1 MAGDVTP
8 VVGASA
14 SAVTPLLMGPV
25 LAGTVLGAF
34 SRAVIVGLRTESGPR
49 VVSLLARGAAAVP
62 NGVRLSGAETHLH
75 RVQVGAPV
83 LVGAGWVRAGS
94 FEVRVVRS
102 WNSRVP
108 VIDPEM
114 GGLAALVAA
123 SAAAER
129 GVPQQAINRLE
140 GALQPS
146 AGADRHDLEGAAQG
160 LVGLGRGL
168 TPGGDDLLA
177 GVLAGLHA
185 VGRAD
190 AVATIGGLI
199 LPRITERTTLLSADL
214 LRLAADGHACLE
226 ALALLRAIHRPGS
239 AHAAMGSGDAGP
251 LETGP
256 GAAGPPVTG
265 PGGARPSVMGPGC
278 AGPPVT
284 AAIDRLLSIGHTSG
298 ADLATGLAIGLTL
311 GLGSD
316 RGTAVATAGQGV
328 R

>member
-1 MAGDVTP
+1 
-8 VVGASA
+8 
-14 SAVTPLLMGPV
+14 
-25 LAGTVLGAF
+25 
-34 SRAVIVGLRTESGPR
+34 

-62 NGVRLSGAETHLH
+62 NGVRLSGAETDLH

-114 GGLAALVAA
+114 GGLAALVGA
-123 SAAAER
+123 SGAAER

-146 AGADRHDLEGAAQG
+146 VGADRHNLEGAVQG

-177 GVLAGLHA
+177 GVLTGLHA

-190 AVATIGGLI
+190 AAATIGGLT

-214 LRLAADGHACLE
+214 LRLAAAEHACLE
-226 ALALLRAIHRPGS
+226 ALALLRAMHRPGS
-239 AHAAMGSGDAGP
+239 AHAAMVSGDAR
-251 LETGP
+251 
-256 GAAGPPVTG
+256 PP
-265 PGGARPSVMGPGC
+265 VMGPGG

-316 RGTAVATAGQGV
+316 RGSAVATAGQGV

>member
-1 MAGDVTP
+1 MAADVTP
-8 VVGASA
+8 VVGATA
-14 SAVTPLLMGPV
+14 SAVAPLLMGPV
-25 LAGTVLGAF
+25 LEGTVLGAF
-34 SRAVIVGLRTESGPR
+34 SQAVIVGLRTESGPR

-114 GGLAALVAA
+114 GGLAALVGA
-123 SAAAER
+123 SGAAER

-146 AGADRHDLEGAAQG
+146 VGADRHDLEGAVQG

-168 TPGGDDLLA
+168 TPGGDDVLA
-177 GVLAGLHA
+177 GVLTGLHA

-256 GAAGPPVTG
+256 G
-265 PGGARPSVMGPGC
+265 GARPSVMGPGC

>member
-1 MAGDVTP
+1 
-8 VVGASA
+8 
-14 SAVTPLLMGPV
+14 MGPV
-25 LAGTVLGAF
+25 LEGTVLGAF
-34 SRAVIVGLRTESGPR
+34 SQAVIVGLRTESGPR

-62 NGVRLSGAETHLH
+62 NGVRLSGAETDLH

-114 GGLAALVAA
+114 GGLAALVGA
-123 SAAAER
+123 SGAAER

-146 AGADRHDLEGAAQG
+146 VGADRHNLEGAVQG

-177 GVLAGLHA
+177 GVLTGLHA

-190 AVATIGGLI
+190 AAATIGGLT

-214 LRLAADGHACLE
+214 LRLAAAGHACLE
-226 ALALLRAIHRPGS
+226 ALALLRAMHRPGS
-239 AHAAMGSGDAGP
+239 AHAAMVSGDARPPVMGPGGAGP
-251 LETGP
+251 LVTGP
-256 GAAGPPVTG
+256 EDAGPATG
-265 PGGARPSVMGPGC
+265 PGG

-316 RGTAVATAGQGV
+316 RGSAVATAGQGV